1 MIVQGRHQYLESK
14 YQPSG
19 EGGTHSPTATPHRL
33 QNKKWPPGHS
43 GFYLGRS
50 EGGHGDEFE
59 VGITDQLPGQPE
71 EGFLEVVVGL
81 GGDVV
86 VLEVLLA
93 MEYDRL
99 GLHFAILEM
108 QMRGEKGKSACSA
121 V

>member
-1 MIVQGRHQYLESK
+1 MIINVCMTERQTDRQRDRQTER
-14 YQPSG
+14 Q
-19 EGGTHSPTATPHRL
+19 TD
-33 QNKKWPPGHS
+33 NS
-43 GFYLGRS
+43 GFYLGRR

-108 QMRGEKGKSACSA
+108 QMRE
-121 V
+121 

>member
-1 MIVQGRHQYLESK
+1 MTDRQTDRQTE
-14 YQPSG
+14 
-19 EGGTHSPTATPHRL
+19 TD
-33 QNKKWPPGHS
+33 HS
-43 GFYLGRS
+43 GFYLGRR